1 MVYIFW
7 VWNPGLATI
16 SYIHTNKLYSGFTIV
31 SSFLFAHRIY
41 IFEKYYDIQTILRT
55 LLSFFNSVGKD
66 PPAEPGSPMVPSYGD
81 GQVTYEHRPSRHS
94 DTPLSGSRSGQILWI
109 RGLTRL
115 QTQVSTLFCM
125 FVFSHLIIHTI
136 QHKIIRHDI
145 FFN

>member
-1 MVYIFW
+1 MASRMC
-7 VWNPGLATI
+7 LE
-16 SYIHTNKLYSGFTIV
+16 
-31 SSFLFAHRIY
+31 AH
-41 IFEKYYDIQTILRT
+41 YYV
-55 LLSFFNSVGKD
+55 FNSVGKD

-81 GQVTYEHRPSRHS
+81 GQGTYEHRPSRHS

-115 QTQVSTLFCM
+115 QTQVSTLSCM